1 MARLTLVRVEE
12 LLERIRSVHAVVAGD
27 LMVDRYVTGV
37 VDRVSPEAPVPV
49 VRVEEERTAIGGA
62 GNVAANIAAL
72 GAGCSVIGCVGDD
85 ADGNALCAAFAERG
99 IDIAGLV
106 VTPKRP
112 TTVKTRVMARHQQ
125 IVRFDRE
132 VEEDVPD
139 AVAATLAE
147 SIRVATRNADAV
159 VLEDYNK
166 GVLTGPVIRAAIDAA
181 VERGV
186 PSVVDPKR
194 RNFFAFSGV
203 TVLKPNAR
211 ELQDALGDFIHPDR
225 PSWMS
230 RIRKRLECEHLL
242 LTLGER
248 GMVLYGE
255 GTGLVRVP
263 TAARAMYDVSGA
275 GDTVTAVVSA
285 ALAAG
290 GSPIEAAK
298 IASHA
303 AAVEV
308 GKTGVATVTPEEIL
322 DHIEAHPHDMETS

>member
-1 MARLTLVRVEE
+1 MAGLTRVRAEE
-12 LLERIRSVHAVVAGD
+12 LLGRIPSVHAVVAGD
-27 LMVDRYVTGV
+27 LMLDRYITGV
-37 VDRVSPEAPVPV
+37 VDRMSPEAPVPV
-49 VRVEEERTAIGGA
+49 VRVEEERAAIGGA

-85 ADGNALCAAFAERG
+85 ADGNVLRAALADRG
-99 IDIAGLV
+99 IDISGLA

-112 TTVKTRVMARHQQ
+112 TTVKTRVMSRHQQ

-132 VEEDVPD
+132 VEADLPDV
-139 AVAATLAE
+139 VGATLAE
-147 SIRVATRNADAV
+147 SIRVATRNADTV

-166 GVLTGPVIRAAIDAA
+166 GVLTEPVIRAALDAA

-203 TVLKPNAR
+203 TVFKPNAK
-211 ELQDALGDFIHPDR
+211 ELQDALGDLIHPDR

-230 RIRKRLECEHLL
+230 RTRKRLDCEHLL

-248 GMVLYGE
+248 GMVLEGK
-255 GTGLVRVP
+255 GTGHVRVP
-263 TAARAMYDVSGA
+263 TAARAVYDVSGA

-285 ALAAG
+285 VLAAC
-290 GSPIEAAK
+290 GSPIEAAE
-298 IASHA
+298 IANHA

-322 DHIEAHPHDMETS
+322 GHIEANPHDMETA